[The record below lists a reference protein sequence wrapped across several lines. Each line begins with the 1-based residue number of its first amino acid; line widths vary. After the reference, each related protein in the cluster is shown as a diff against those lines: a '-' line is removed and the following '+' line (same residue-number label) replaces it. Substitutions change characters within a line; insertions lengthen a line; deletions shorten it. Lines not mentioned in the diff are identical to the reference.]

1 MECRGNE
8 AVEEVR
14 AGVGTL
20 RDVVEVDGE
29 SKSCERMED
38 DDGMCAGGEGRWS
51 SGGAADW

>member
-20 RDVVEVDGE
+20 RDIVEVDGE